1 MLVDISKVKT
11 VTIAEVIAY
20 TYDADYTKDFT
31 KSGVYRVMSGSRG
44 EIEEVEYI
52 GDLETKELKF
62 MTKQECVDFLVGDEA
77 SKAER
82 EETTVYVD
90 EMYGYGVEEDYV
102 QFGFTEEE
110 FDWYFKVVV

>member
-20 TYDADYTKDFT
+20 TYDVDYTKDFT
-31 KSGVYRVMSGSRG
+31 KSGVYRVLSGCRG
-44 EIEEVEYI
+44 EIEEVEFI
-52 GDLETKELKF
+52 GDLETKELKL
-62 MTKQECVDFLVGDEA
+62 MTKQECIDFLVVDED
-77 SKAER
+77 ER
-82 EETTVYVD
+82 EDITVYVD

>member
-31 KSGVYRVMSGSRG
+31 KSGVYRVMSGCRG

-62 MTKQECVDFLVGDEA
+62 MTKQECVDFLVVDED
-77 SKAER
+77 ER